1 MINQTLYNKNTLK
14 RNIKRA
20 MKINCL
26 LRIKGI
32 TQQQIA
38 KEEWR
43 PAAPGPDRKRTA
55 CGSLPDPHPAFFCI
69 RQGQGAKKGL
79 PFDEEFIRNYIVAF
93 YDNISTKGQSKLK
106 VEN

>member
-38 KEEWR
+38 KELGLSYVWVSNVIN
-43 PAAPGPDRKRTA
+43 G
-55 CGSLPDPHPAFFCI
+55 
-69 RQGQGAKKGL
+69 KGHN
-79 PFDEEFIRNYIVAF
+79 E
-93 YDNISTKGQSKLK
+93 KL
-106 VEN
+106 ENWLKENLGI